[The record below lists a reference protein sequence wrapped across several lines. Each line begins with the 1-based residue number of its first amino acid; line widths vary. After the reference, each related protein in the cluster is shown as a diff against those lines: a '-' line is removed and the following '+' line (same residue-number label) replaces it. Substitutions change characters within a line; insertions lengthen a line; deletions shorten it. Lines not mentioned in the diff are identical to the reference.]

1 MELSRVMNAPNRLEA
16 IRLAKQRISE
26 LEEEISVLQKGEST
40 TPDSDFSEKLAKLMK
55 KYKLDAE
62 EVIALLLVRGD
73 IDQRAF
79 SLETVLKLRFILGLK
94 DVEASHSSEKRFRVR
109 GWVNVNVE

>member
-1 MELSRVMNAPNRLEA
+1 MNAPNRLEA
-16 IRLAKQRISE
+16 IRLAQQRISE
-26 LEEEISVLQKGEST
+26 LEQEISILSKGEST

-55 KYKLDAE
+55 KYKLSSE

-73 IDQRAF
+73 LDQRAL
-79 SLETVLKLRFILGLK
+79 SLETVLKLRYILGLK
-94 DVEASHSSEKRFRVR
+94 DVEASHSSEKPFRLR